1 MKFNVPGLRNFEL
14 VENFHIFFW
23 LIKDISWCL
32 ELKILGIS
40 MIIPTIFVTIMMIYK
55 ARKRPDFWVNISV
68 FFWISANSYWMCA
81 EFFGHAELKDY
92 AVIPFCFGFIA
103 FFVYLY
109 KLNRVDTN
117 IE

>member
-1 MKFNVPGLRNFEL
+1 MKFNIGSLRNIRL

-32 ELKILGIS
+32 ELKFLGVS
-40 MIIPTIFVTIMMIYK
+40 MIIPTVAVTLLMMY
-55 ARKRPDFWVNISV
+55 RTRQTPDFFVNLSV
-68 FFWISANSYWMCA
+68 LFWISANSYWMCM
-81 EFFGHAELKDY
+81 EFFGHVHLKDY
-92 AVIPFCFGFIA
+92 AVIPFILGFIA

-109 KLNRVDTN
+109 KINKADTN